1 VTTRTFFLALLLLP
15 VAVAYASW
23 HTPLDGIYF
32 IWQFAKIPYLATV
45 VLLAVFIWRARTYS
59 RMLLL
64 TFLAPALMSFFELVF
79 MVIIDPPELR
89 SMSRVFQL
97 FGSVVP
103 MTVIVSFVCVALS
116 WALFAVARK
125 LRWVTA
131 LP

>member
-1 VTTRTFFLALLLLP
+1 MRTYFLAFLLLP
-15 VAVAYASW
+15 VALAYASR
-23 HTPLDGIYF
+23 HSPLDGIYF

-45 VLLAVFIWRARTYS
+45 ILLVVFIWRAKTYS
-59 RMLLL
+59 QMLLL

-79 MVIIDPPELR
+79 MVVIDPPELR

-103 MTVIVSFVCVALS
+103 MTAIVSFACVALS
-116 WALFAVARK
+116 WAFFAVARK